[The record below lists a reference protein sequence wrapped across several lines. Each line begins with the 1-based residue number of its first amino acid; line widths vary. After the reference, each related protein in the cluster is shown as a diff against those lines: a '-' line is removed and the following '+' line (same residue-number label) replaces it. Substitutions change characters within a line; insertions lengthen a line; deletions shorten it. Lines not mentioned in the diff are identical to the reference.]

1 MDFLVLWYYHWSEP
15 IYSPRFSPAP
25 GITYHD
31 YEGDFDEDYNE
42 EDEDKYDPFTD
53 GSGGLSAAERN
64 W

>member
-1 MDFLVLWYYHWSEP
+1 M
-15 IYSPRFSPAP
+15 
-25 GITYHD
+25 ITYHD